1 MDSRNDAEYRSSW
14 SRYAELQTYTELDF
28 YPTEHEHCDVII
40 EKPTIF
46 MKLDAGERSYLQ
58 HEDTCTRILLR
69 EIGKTTT

>member
-1 MDSRNDAEYRSSW
+1 MCNIGYLSISRNDAEHRSSW

-58 HEDTCTRILLR
+58 HEDTLAH
-69 EIGKTTT
+69 EYY